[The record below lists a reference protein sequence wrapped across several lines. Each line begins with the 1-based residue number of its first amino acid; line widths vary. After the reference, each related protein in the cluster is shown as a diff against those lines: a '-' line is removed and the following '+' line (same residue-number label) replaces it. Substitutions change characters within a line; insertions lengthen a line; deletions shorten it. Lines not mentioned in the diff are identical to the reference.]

1 LGHGHGYYS
10 SVQNNGAGAGDG
22 SYRIRRKLQRNE
34 LLAEVQAA
42 VSVVLRETPT
52 RIEQPMAKS
61 KLPGEPEA
69 LRGIPAV
76 SRMSRGAIRG
86 TDPEGETVRRLSRN
100 GR

>member
-10 SVQNNGAGAGDG
+10 SVQNNGAGDG
-22 SYRIRRKLQRNE
+22 SHRIRRKLQRND
-34 LLAEVQAA
+34 LLAEVHAA
-42 VSVVLRETPT
+42 VSVVLREAPT
-52 RIEQPMAKS
+52 RIEPSMTKS
-61 KLPGEPEA
+61 KLPGDVDA

-100 GR
+100 GN